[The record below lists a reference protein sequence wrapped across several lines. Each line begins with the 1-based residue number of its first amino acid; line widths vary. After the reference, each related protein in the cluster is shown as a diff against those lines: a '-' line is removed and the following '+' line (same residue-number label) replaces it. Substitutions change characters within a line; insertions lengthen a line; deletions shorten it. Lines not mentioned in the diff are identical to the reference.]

1 MIKGTTKGTTKRRAV
16 LALADGTHFLGYSY
30 GSSSLGKGEL
40 VFNTSMSGYQEII
53 TDPSYAGQIITFTYP
68 HIGNVGVNPDDCE
81 ANKTLAA
88 GVVLRDPSPVFSNY
102 RAQESLD
109 DFLDRNDCPAIYGI
123 DTRMLTRKLRD
134 QGCQNSCIIS
144 YGDSQ
149 QQEKQAIAMAIQE
162 AQQMP
167 AIGSSNLA
175 EIASCAKQTEW
186 LDALLPEF
194 NNLDNASDNNS
205 AKQANN
211 HPTIFVYDCGLK
223 HNIVRIIKQQGAK
236 VVLVPYS
243 SQATKII
250 AAKPD
255 GILISNGPGDPET
268 CGKIISDIQLFMAE
282 NIPLLGI
289 CLGQQLLGIAC
300 GAKIKKMKFGHHGAN
315 HPVKREA
322 DNTVA
327 ITSQNHNYTLDDD
340 GLPSNIEV
348 THRSLFDDSIQG
360 IKLKNKPIMA
370 FQGHPEASPGPHD
383 IVDIFTD
390 FLKMARENN
399 TNA

>member
-1 MIKGTTKGTTKRRAV
+1 MIRGLSKRRAV
-16 LALADGTHFLGYSY
+16 LALADASYFIGYSY
-30 GSSSLGKGEL
+30 GSKSTGTGEL

-88 GVVLRDPSPVFSNY
+88 GVVMRDPSPIFSNY
-102 RAQESLD
+102 RAKESLD
-109 DFLDRNDCPAIYGI
+109 EFLDRSNCPAIYGI

-134 QGCQNSCIIS
+134 QGCQNSCILS
-144 YGDSQ
+144 YADKKGEQ
-149 QQEKQAIAMAIQE
+149 QAIKQAIQA

-167 AIGSSNLA
+167 PIGDSNLA
-175 EIASCAKQTEW
+175 ELASCAKQMEW
-186 LDALLPEF
+186 NDKLLDDF
-194 NNLDNASDNNS
+194 NNFSSQATTKSS
-205 AKQANN
+205 AKQA
-211 HPTIFVYDCGLK
+211 PTIFVYDCGVK

-236 VVLVPYS
+236 VILIPYKS
-243 SQATKII
+243 KAEKII

-255 GILISNGPGDPET
+255 GVLISNGPGDPET
-268 CGKIISDIQLFMAE
+268 CAKIIDDLKLFME
-282 NIPLLGI
+282 KKIPLLGI
-289 CLGQQLLGIAC
+289 CLGQQLLGLAC

-315 HPVKREA
+315 HPVKRMA

-327 ITSQNHNYTLDDD
+327 ITSQNHNYTLDDAR
-340 GLPSNIEV
+340 LPNNIKV

-360 IKLKNKPIMA
+360 ISLTDKPVMA

-383 IVDIFTD
+383 IGDVFSD
-390 FLKMARENN
+390 FLKMVK
-399 TNA
+399 TK